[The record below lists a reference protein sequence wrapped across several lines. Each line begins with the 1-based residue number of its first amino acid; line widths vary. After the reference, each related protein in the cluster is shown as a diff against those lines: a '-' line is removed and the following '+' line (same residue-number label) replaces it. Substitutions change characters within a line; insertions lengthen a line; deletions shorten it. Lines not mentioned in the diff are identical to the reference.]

1 MFLSGMVGTAQGGS
15 EKKYKITSE
24 SNYYGMVRNEYSP
37 GEFVGLS
44 SSDKS
49 TESSENVG
57 TTQSGKTVVAV
68 HSSKIDGIQFPATGR
83 SFMYFVMPAEDV
95 TIL

>member
-1 MFLSGMVGTAQGGS
+1 MILNRTAGGQ
-15 EKKYKITSE
+15 KKYKITSK

-44 SSDKS
+44 SSDKTLDS
-49 TESSENVG
+49 TENVG

-68 HSSKIDGIQFPATGR
+68 YSSKIDGIQFPTTGR